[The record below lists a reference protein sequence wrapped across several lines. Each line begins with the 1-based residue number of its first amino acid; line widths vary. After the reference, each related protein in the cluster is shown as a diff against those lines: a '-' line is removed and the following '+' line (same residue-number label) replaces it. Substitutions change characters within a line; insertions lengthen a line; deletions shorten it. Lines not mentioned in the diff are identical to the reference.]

1 VKKPRLKLILV
12 NQLTVKSKSSF
23 CRVYNKVQYKSLRK
37 TTHRK
42 IRNKSCPW
50 LNSDIK
56 KLSYHRDYLKKQAVK
71 LNSDIYHEAYKK
83 CKNQVTKLIRSS
95 KKHYYQ
101 TKLENS
107 KNSKDSWKYI
117 NELLNRKPK
126 RTAVNQLRVDEQTVT
141 SNENIANEP
150 NKFFREIGPKLAEK
164 IPTNNVDHLQYITP
178 CTSRFA
184 FKQIS
189 VEDLTNVLNRMKT
202 KKAEGPDKITNKL
215 LKAAGYTIYESLLYI
230 FNLVLVTGIFPDD
243 LKQSRVTPIFKD
255 GDKSECGNYRP
266 ISVISAIAK
275 VLEMLISDQLAVYLN
290 DNNII
295 VKQQSG
301 FRKCHSTEIALLH
314 ITDQYLLNMDKGI
327 LNGVLILDLKKAFD
341 TVDHQILISKLNIY
355 GIGGVA
361 LNLFKSYI
369 SNREVIIQRCKIQG
383 IDSQPNVITCG
394 VPQGSNLGP
403 LLFSVYINDIPNCL
417 EETQASM
424 FADDTSISS
433 SGTSLLEIENK
444 INNDLHNVYIWL
456 ETNNLTLN
464 TEKTEFML

>member
-107 KNSKDSWKYI
+107 KNSEDSWKYM
-117 NELLNRKPK
+117 NELLNRKSK
-126 RTAVNQLRVDEQTVT
+126 RTAVNQLQVDGQTV
-141 SNENIANEP
+141 SGNENIANEF
-150 NKFFREIGPKLAEK
+150 NKFFCEIGPKLAEK
-164 IPTNNVDHLQYITP
+164 IPKNNVHHLQYIT
-178 CTSRFA
+178 
-184 FKQIS
+184 
-189 VEDLTNVLNRMKT
+189 NVLNRVKT

-215 LKAAGYTIYESLLYI
+215 LKAAGYTIYESLFYI

-243 LKQSRVTPIFKD
+243 LKESRVTPIFKD

-266 ISVISAIAK
+266 ISVISAANAK
-275 VLEMLISDQLAVYLN
+275 VLEMLISDQLALHLN
-290 DNNII
+290 
-295 VKQQSG
+295 
-301 FRKCHSTEIALLH
+301 
-314 ITDQYLLNMDKGI
+314 
-327 LNGVLILDLKKAFD
+327 
-341 TVDHQILISKLNIY
+341 
-355 GIGGVA
+355 
-361 LNLFKSYI
+361 
-369 SNREVIIQRCKIQG
+369 
-383 IDSQPNVITCG
+383 
-394 VPQGSNLGP
+394 
-403 LLFSVYINDIPNCL
+403 
-417 EETQASM
+417 
-424 FADDTSISS
+424 
-433 SGTSLLEIENK
+433 
-444 INNDLHNVYIWL
+444 
-456 ETNNLTLN
+456 
-464 TEKTEFML
+464 